1 MKIDF
6 YLEDSSLKGGG
17 EQAAR
22 ARELG
27 FDGIFTSETAHD
39 PFLRT
44 MMAATV
50 APGLRVGTSVA
61 VAFARSPMVIAHTAW
76 DLASYTGG
84 RFVLGLGT
92 QIKAHIERRF
102 SMPWGPPAARMA
114 EYIAALRAIW
124 DNWQTGTPLRFRG
137 DFYSFTLMSPFF
149 SPDGPIVHPNI
160 PVHLAG
166 VGPGMARLAGE
177 VADGYHIH
185 PFHTPRYLQEV
196 TVPAIKA
203 GADRKGRA
211 SDQVE
216 LVSSVMVITG
226 STEAEMEE
234 SRRQVR
240 QQIAFYASTPSY
252 RPVLEVHGWDFGPA
266 LGALAKRGRWAEM
279 ADLVPDEA
287 VAEVAVTAPVDQL
300 GAAIRARCEGRLDRV
315 GVYGL
320 GSGLSALSEE
330 EWKTV
335 LAQIRGG

>member
-6 YLEDSSLKGGG
+6 YLEDSSLKGVG
-17 EQAAR
+17 EQAAW
-22 ARELG
+22 AQELG

-44 MMAATV
+44 MMAATA
-50 APGLRVGTSVA
+50 APDLGVGTSVA
-61 VAFARSPMVIAHTAW
+61 VAFARSPMVLAHTAW

-102 SMPWGPPAARMA
+102 SMPWGQPAARMA
-114 EYIAALRAIW
+114 EYISALRAIW
-124 DNWQTGTPLRFRG
+124 DTWQTGTPLRFRG

-149 SPDGPIVHPNI
+149 SPQPIAHPNI

-185 PFHTPRYLQEV
+185 PFHTPLYLQEV
-196 TVPAIKA
+196 TVPAIKQ
-203 GADRKGRA
+203 GADRLARS
-211 SDQVE
+211 SDLVE

-226 STEAEMEE
+226 STEAQMEE
-234 SRRQVR
+234 SRRRVR

-252 RPVLEVHGWDFGPA
+252 RPVLDVHGWDFGPA

-279 ADLVPDEA
+279 ADLVPDET
-287 VAEVAVTAPVDQL
+287 VAEVAVTAPLDQL
-300 GAAIRARCEGRLDRV
+300 GSAIRARCEGWLDRV

-330 EWKTV
+330 EWKEI
-335 LAQIRGG
+335 LSQIRGG